1 MQKMICLRVSPWTH
15 AERGM
20 SPLVKPLRDQEFNVL
35 EVRGRDSEAAP
46 GEKWSARW
54 GLGLQGS
61 CKRTGRGARPRNVGL
76 APRWWPE
83 LEAEQRTSPA
93 AGSKKDP

>member
-1 MQKMICLRVSPWTH
+1 MLKSELLGTCQ
-15 AERGM
+15 ERGM
-20 SPLVKPLRDQEFNVL
+20 SPLVKSLRDQEFDVL

-61 CKRTGRGARPRNVGL
+61 CKRKGEMQDGEMWAWQHG
-76 APRWWPE
+76 
-83 LEAEQRTSPA
+83 
-93 AGSKKDP
+93 GG

>member
-1 MQKMICLRVSPWTH
+1 MLKTEPLDTCQ
-15 AERGM
+15 ERGM
-20 SPLVKPLRDQEFNVL
+20 SPLVKPLRDQEFDVL

-46 GEKWSARW
+46 SEKWSAWW

-61 CKRTGRGARPRNVGL
+61 CKRTGRDARRRNVGL
-76 APRWWPE
+76 APWWWPE